1 MAPLELKSSQFRR
14 ERQATWQHLE
24 QVVDRIDR
32 LGSAGL
38 APRELSRLPILYRS
52 TLSSLSVAQA
62 VSLDRNLLD
71 YLNALSIRAYLC
83 IYGSRSNPLEVIAR
97 FFGQRLP
104 AEVRAIRW
112 FVVASAAILGLGAVA
127 GLLLTQAQPDY
138 FYAFVPDGLAQGR
151 TPTAATEVLREAL
164 YPEETVTEAL
174 WAFASFLFTH
184 NSAVG
189 LLAFGLGIAFGV
201 PTVLLLF
208 INGLT
213 LGAFSALYVDR
224 GLGAEFFAWLLI
236 HGVTELLAIVL
247 CGAGGLLLAK
257 TVVFP
262 GRHSRLANL
271 AIDGRRAAVVI
282 CGAIALLFCA
292 ALLEG
297 LGRQL
302 ILDMDWRFGI
312 ASASAVVWLGY
323 FGLAGRSFAGRN
335 DD

>member
-14 ERQATWQHLE
+14 ERQATWQQLE
-24 QVVDRIDR
+24 RLVDRMDR
-32 LGSAGL
+32 SGPAGL
-38 APRELSRLPILYRS
+38 TPRELSRLPILYRS

-71 YLNALSIRAYLC
+71 YLDALAVRAYLC
-83 IYGSRSNPLEVIAR
+83 VYGSRSNPLAVIAT

-112 FVVASAAILGLGAVA
+112 FLLASAAILGLGTVS

-138 FYAFVPDGLAQGR
+138 FYAFVSDGLAQGR
-151 TPTAATEVLREAL
+151 TPTASTEVLREAL

-208 INGLT
+208 TNGLM
-213 LGAFSALYVDR
+213 LGAFSALYIDR
-224 GLGAEFFAWLLI
+224 GLGVEFFAWLLI
-236 HGVTELLAIVL
+236 HGVTELLAIAL
-247 CGAGGLLLAK
+247 CGAAGLLLAK

-271 AIDGRRAAVVI
+271 AVEGRRAAMVM

-302 ILDMDWRFGI
+302 ILDMDWRLGI
-312 ASASAVVWLGY
+312 ASASAVVWLAY
-323 FGLAGRSFAGRN
+323 FGLAGRSPAGHRH
-335 DD
+335 D

>member
-14 ERQATWQHLE
+14 ERQATWQQLE
-24 QVVDRIDR
+24 RLVDRIDR
-32 LGSAGL
+32 SGAAGL
-38 APRELSRLPILYRS
+38 SPRDLSRLPILYRS

-71 YLNALSIRAYLC
+71 YLEALSVRAYLC
-83 IYGSRSNPLEVIAR
+83 VYSSRANPLEVVSR

-112 FVVASAAILGLGAVA
+112 FLLASFAVLGLGAVS
-127 GLLLTQAQPDY
+127 GLLLTQADPDY
-138 FYAFVPDGLAQGR
+138 FYAFVSDGLAQGR
-151 TPTAATEVLREAL
+151 SPAASTATLREAL
-164 YPEETVTEAL
+164 YPEETATEAL

-184 NSAVG
+184 NAAVG

-208 INGLT
+208 TNGLMI
-213 LGAFSALYVDR
+213 GAFSALYIDR
-224 GLGAEFFAWLLI
+224 GMGVEFFAWLLI
-236 HGVTELLAIVL
+236 HGVTELLAIAL
-247 CGAGGLLLAK
+247 FGAAGLLLAK

-271 AIDGRRAAVVI
+271 AIEGRRAAIVV
-282 CGAIALLFCA
+282 CGGVALLFCA

-302 ILDMDWRFGI
+302 ILDTDWRFAI
-312 ASASAVVWLGY
+312 ALGSAVAWLAY
-323 FGLAGRSFAGRN
+323 FGLAGRSPAGGG